1 MKQALKAAGTA
12 ALGIAIAAVG
22 AGTASADAPAPGGL
36 GLPTGAVTNP
46 AVTGAVTDTASKLPG
61 GDKVTGALGTLAPT
75 AGHAAAAAPEAPVAA
90 PAAAPAA
97 APVAGVTQTRG
108 AIPTI
113 PGVDKTPIGGLTGA
127 LPLPGLAG

>member
-22 AGTASADAPAPGGL
+22 AGSASAAAPAPGGV
-36 GLPTGAVTNP
+36 GLPTSTLTNP
-46 AVTGAVTDTASKLPG
+46 AVTGAVADTANKLPG
-61 GDKVTGALGTLAPT
+61 GDEVTGTLGTLAPT
-75 AGHAAAAAPEAPVAA
+75 AGQAAPTAEA
-90 PAAAPAA
+90 PAAA
-97 APVAGVTQTRG
+97 TRG

-113 PGVDKTPIGGLTGA
+113 PGVDKTPIGGLTHA

>member
-22 AGTASADAPAPGGL
+22 TGVASAADGQAAGGL

-75 AGHAAAAAPEAPVAA
+75 AGHAAAAPA
-90 PAAAPAA
+90 PAGAPA

-108 AIPTI
+108 AVPTI

-127 LPLPGLAG
+127 LPLPGLTG

>member
-22 AGTASADAPAPGGL
+22 TGVASAADGQAAGGL

-75 AGHAAAAAPEAPVAA
+75 AGHAAAAAPEAP
-90 PAAAPAA
+90 AA

-108 AIPTI
+108 AIPSV
-113 PGVDKTPIGGLTGA
+113 PGLDKTPIGGLTGA

>member
-22 AGTASADAPAPGGL
+22 AGTASADAAPAPGGL

-46 AVTGAVTDTASKLPG
+46 AVTGAVTDTAGKLPG

-75 AGHAAAAAPEAPVAA
+75 AGHAAA
-90 PAAAPAA
+90 PAADTAPL
-97 APVAGVTQTRG
+97 AGVTQQRG
-108 AIPTI
+108 AVPSV
-113 PGVDKTPIGGLTGA
+113 PGLDKTPIGGLTNT

>member
-22 AGTASADAPAPGGL
+22 TGVASAADGQAAGGL

-46 AVTGAVTDTASKLPG
+46 AVTGAVTDTAAKLPG

-75 AGHAAAAAPEAPVAA
+75 AGHAAAAPA
-90 PAAAPAA
+90 PAAAPA

-108 AIPTI
+108 AVPTI

-127 LPLPGLAG
+127 LPLPGLTG